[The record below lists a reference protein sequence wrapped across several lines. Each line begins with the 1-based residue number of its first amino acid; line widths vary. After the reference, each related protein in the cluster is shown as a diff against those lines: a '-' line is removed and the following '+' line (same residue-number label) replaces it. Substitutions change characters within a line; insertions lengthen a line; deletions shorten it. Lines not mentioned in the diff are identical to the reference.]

1 MKLAEELGRSR
12 DEVTSHQKVE
22 WLERFL
28 IYGESAVRAL
38 SADAWVT
45 LHCMF
50 VLERLVVLRT
60 F

>member
-28 IYGESAVRAL
+28 IYGESAVHAV
-38 SADAWVT
+38 STAVWVT

-50 VLERLVVLRT
+50 VIER
-60 F
+60 